1 MDGDTTDAVLGGL
14 TAATLALC
22 LVGVLVH
29 ACRTSRQ
36 PRLKPS
42 RSDSEL
48 SSMVNQDPV
57 VVVGE
62 STTRPF
68 SG

>member
-1 MDGDTTDAVLGGL
+1 MDGDTTDALLGGF
-14 TAATLALC
+14 TAGTLALC

-29 ACRTSRQ
+29 VCRASRQ

-48 SSMVNQDPV
+48 SAMVNQDPV
-57 VVVGE
+57 VVIGE